1 MFQSWVAYN
10 LDMHVLMVAHC
21 VHAYGLVIL
30 TGSWL
35 KKLGSCN
42 GPLLGN
48 ILISI
53 GDVHDSSKQSLIP
66 TELWRRKKLS

>member
-1 MFQSWVAYN
+1 MFQSWVACN
-10 LDMHVLMVAHC
+10 LDMHVSMVAHC

-35 KKLGSCN
+35 KKIGSCN

-53 GDVHDSSKQSLIP
+53 GDVYDNSKQSQIP
-66 TELWRRKKLS
+66 TELWQCKKLS